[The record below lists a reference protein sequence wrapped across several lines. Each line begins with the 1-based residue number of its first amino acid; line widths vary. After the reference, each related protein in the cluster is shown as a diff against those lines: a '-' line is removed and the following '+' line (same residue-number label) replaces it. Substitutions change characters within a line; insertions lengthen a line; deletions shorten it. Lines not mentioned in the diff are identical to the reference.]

1 MALQIDP
8 ETPTQKKKKTRV
20 GMINRRLFV
29 PYYQENLELEAIA
42 ALSLGL
48 PFAPALATC

>member
-29 PYYQENLELEAIA
+29 PYQENLELEATA

-48 PFAPALATC
+48 PFAPALAIC